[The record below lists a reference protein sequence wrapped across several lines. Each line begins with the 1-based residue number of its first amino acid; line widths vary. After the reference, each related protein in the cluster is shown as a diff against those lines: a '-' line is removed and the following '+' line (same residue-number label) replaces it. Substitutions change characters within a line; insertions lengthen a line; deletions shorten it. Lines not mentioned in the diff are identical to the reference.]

1 MNEEATKAKKEI
13 GVGGYFLRILAFGG
27 VFILGMG
34 AFLLFGGVCG
44 GLLEAPKIAAFVGG
58 FFFWAGL
65 VAIWLFPTF
74 CVDVLNPRPILA
86 TAISVLVL
94 TLFGGAAVLCG
105 SEAACKSGWENNAPA
120 IAVLLLYVV
129 WLIFKLRS
137 KSVYATVRRLRW
149 TVFTPVGVPAALGA
163 LAFAGVC
170 ASGAV
175 SEMNPASRV
184 FGAVFGLPTLC
195 VYWVS
200 AATYGGFAYIVSI
213 VEEAKRKPDES
224 RAVENAGS

>member
-1 MNEEATKAKKEI
+1 MKEETAKTKKEI
-13 GVGGYFLRILAFGG
+13 GVGGYFLRILTFGC
-27 VFILGMG
+27 VFIFGMG

-44 GLLEAPKIAAFVGG
+44 GLLGAPKIAAVAGA

-65 VAIWLFPTF
+65 VALWLFPTF
-74 CVDVLNPRPILA
+74 CVDALNPRPILA
-86 TAISVLVL
+86 TAISALVL

-105 SEAACKSGWENNAPA
+105 GEAACAPGWENKAA
-120 IAVLLLYVV
+120 AGAVFLLYVA
-129 WLIFKLRS
+129 WLVFKLFG
-137 KSVYATVRRLRW
+137 KSVYATARRLRW
-149 TVFTPVGVPAALGA
+149 SVFTAIGVPAALSA

-175 SEMNPASRV
+175 PEMNPASRV

-200 AATYGGFAYIVSI
+200 AATYGGFAYIVSF
-213 VEEAKRKPDES
+213 VEEAKRKPNES
-224 RAVENAGS
+224 QAVEKAES

>member
-1 MNEEATKAKKEI
+1 MSEERTKTKAEI
-13 GVGGYFLRILAFGG
+13 GVGGYFLRILAFWG
-27 VFILGMG
+27 VFILGLG
-34 AFLLFGGVCG
+34 AFLLLGGVCG
-44 GLLEAPKIAAFVGG
+44 GLLEASKVGAVVGG

-65 VAIWLFPTF
+65 AAIWLFPTF

-86 TAISVLVL
+86 TGISALVL
-94 TLFGGAAVLCG
+94 TLFGGAAVLCVG
-105 SEAACKSGWENNAPA
+105 EAACAPGWENKAPA
-120 IAVLLLYVV
+120 VAVLLLYVA

-163 LAFAGVC
+163 LALAGVC

-184 FGAVFGLPTLC
+184 FGAVLGLPALC

-200 AATYGGFAYIVSI
+200 AATYGGFAYLLSI
-213 VEEAKRKPDES
+213 AEEAKGGSKE
-224 RAVENAGS
+224 AENADV